1 MIQFLFRG
9 SPLKNDG
16 ELQTETNICIFDI
29 VQFYIQII
37 LKNDVKKVKK
47 QF

>member
-1 MIQFLFRG
+1 MWYNFSIRG

-16 ELQTETNICIFDI
+16 ELQTETNVSIFDI

-37 LKNDVKKVKK
+37 LKNDVKK